1 MKEEGVKKVNMS
13 ILETEIDLI
22 TSIKNDFAIFEN
34 SSDLPVLDYPSRL
47 EMGMMAICG

>member
-34 SSDLPVLDYPSRL
+34 SSDRRCSIIRAGSKW
-47 EMGMMAICG
+47 E